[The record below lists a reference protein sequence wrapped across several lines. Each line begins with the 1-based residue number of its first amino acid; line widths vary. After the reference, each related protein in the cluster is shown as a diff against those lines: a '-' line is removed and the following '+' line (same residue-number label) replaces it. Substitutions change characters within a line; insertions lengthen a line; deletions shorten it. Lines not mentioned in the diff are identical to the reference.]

1 MKLKSLLLILPL
13 LLTLNISASD
23 SADKGDKKGKNFEK
37 HKAMAIEQMDK
48 RISAMQKNKDC
59 VSSAS
64 DRDALKAC
72 RKQAKAANEAFR
84 EDMKK
89 RREARKERR
98 KNRKKNK

>member
-13 LLTLNISASD
+13 LFTLNISASD
-23 SADKGDKKGKNFEK
+23 SANKGDKKGKNFEK

-48 RISAMQKNKDC
+48 RIATMQKNRDC

-64 DRDALKAC
+64 DREALKAC
-72 RKQAKAANEAFR
+72 RKQAKKANEAFR
-84 EDMKK
+84 DEMKK

-98 KNRKKNK
+98 KEKKKNK